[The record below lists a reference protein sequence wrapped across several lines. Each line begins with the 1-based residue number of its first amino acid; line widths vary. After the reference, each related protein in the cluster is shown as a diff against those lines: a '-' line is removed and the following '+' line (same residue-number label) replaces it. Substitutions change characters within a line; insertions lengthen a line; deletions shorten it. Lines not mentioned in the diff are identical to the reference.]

1 MGIFKKKK
9 HDEVTL
15 DTETAGQMLTN
26 VFEACD
32 YEANRVSLEVLQSY
46 SHYRRERHLLQKG
59 IILIVVL
66 LFLMLPLLFITA
78 NVEVGW
84 VQGTPPGSP
93 VVQITAKSV
102 VPVESVT
109 ASMGQYTLEVYQV
122 ADGLYRIHPNR
133 NGTLLVTVTLAN
145 KQFTEH
151 VIEVTNVDV
160 DPPQLVGS
168 QLVGDELEIFFTD
181 TVSGLDYDG
190 IYAVDKSGHVVYPL
204 RYNRETMSVTFAY
217 PESYLNI
224 FVSDTCKNTLQ
235 LVLTVQ

>member
-1 MGIFKKKK
+1 MGIFKKNKQP
-9 HDEVTL
+9 EVTL
-15 DTETAGQMLTN
+15 SQETASQMLSN

-32 YEANRVSLEVLQSY
+32 YEANRVPLEVLQSY

-59 IILIVVL
+59 IILIVVV

-84 VQGTPPGSP
+84 VPGTPPGSP
-93 VVQITAKSV
+93 IVQIAAKSL

-109 ASMGQYTLEVYQV
+109 ASMGEYKLEVYQV
-122 ADGLYRIHPNR
+122 AEGMYQIRPNR
-133 NGTLLVTVTLAN
+133 NGTLLVTVTLTN

-151 VIEVTNVDV
+151 TIEVSNVDV

-168 QLVGDELEIFFTD
+168 ELTDGELEIFFTD
-181 TVSGLDYDG
+181 SVSDLDYET
-190 IYAVDKSGHVVYPL
+190 IYAVDKEGHVVYPL
-204 RYNRETMSVTFAY
+204 RYNKETMSVTFAY
-217 PESYLNI
+217 PDSYLNI

>member
-1 MGIFKKKK
+1 MGIFKKSRR
-9 HDEVTL
+9 DEVTL
-15 DTETAGQMLTN
+15 DIETAGQMLNN
-26 VFEACD
+26 VFESCD

-66 LFLMLPLLFITA
+66 LFLMLPMLFVTA
-78 NVEVGW
+78 NVDVGW

-109 ASMGQYTLEVYQV
+109 ASMGEYTLEVYQV

-151 VIEVTNVDV
+151 TIQVDNVDV

-168 QLVGDELEIFFTD
+168 QLVDDELEIFFTD
-181 TVSGLDYDG
+181 TVSDLDYAS
-190 IYAVDKSGHVVYPL
+190 IYAVDKSGNVVYPL
-204 RYNRETMSVTFAY
+204 RYDREAMSVTFAY

>member
-1 MGIFKKKK
+1 MGIFKKNK

-15 DTETAGQMLTN
+15 DTETAGQMLSN

-66 LFLMLPLLFITA
+66 LFLMLPVLFVTA

-93 VVQITAKSV
+93 VVQISAKSV

-145 KQFTEH
+145 MQFTEH

-168 QLVGDELEIFFTD
+168 QLIDDELEIFFTD
-181 TVSGLDYDG
+181 TVSDLDYNS

-204 RYNRETMSVTFAY
+204 RYDREAMSVTFAY

-224 FVSDTCKNTLQ
+224 YVSDTCKNTLQ